1 MIVHKLCCH
10 IYSVVTCSH
19 LLDQSCELHRSM
31 LTAPLPSPS
40 LLSLSPTRR
49 WSTLMK
55 RITEPSFIVDDLMP
69 GIEYLFRVMASNQIG
84 LSKPSTESDQTK
96 MARTSMESDFLQEPF
111 ENRYQLMEEISR
123 CVLLEEGGGSV
134 HVVTGGSCVGAC
146 VSCRVGGVFCLG
158 RRSVFVRGEG
168 VCVCLC
174 CNC

>member
-1 MIVHKLCCH
+1 
-10 IYSVVTCSH
+10 
-19 LLDQSCELHRSM
+19 
-31 LTAPLPSPS
+31 
-40 LLSLSPTRR
+40 
-49 WSTLMK
+49 MK

-158 RRSVFVRGEG
+158 RRSVFVRGGG